1 MNLLLASSP
10 VKNNTIKPLGPET
23 DPALGSKLSHYS
35 LMCSAEPVNKLPA
48 SPGQSRKDLWIII
61 SQNNWGFFLI
71 YVFYQS
77 CLCV

>member
-23 DPALGSKLSHYS
+23 DPALGSKLSHYR

-48 SPGQSRKDLWIII
+48 LQVNLGRICGSSSHKIIGA
-61 SQNNWGFFLI
+61 S
-71 YVFYQS
+71 S
-77 CLCV
+77 